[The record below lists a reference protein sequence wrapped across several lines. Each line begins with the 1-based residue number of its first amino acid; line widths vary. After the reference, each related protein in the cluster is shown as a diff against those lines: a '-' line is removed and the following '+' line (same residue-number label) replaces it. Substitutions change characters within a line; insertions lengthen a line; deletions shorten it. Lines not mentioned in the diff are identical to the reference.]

1 MSTDHKKLRSGN
13 YEKPKMIFTPSGL
26 FYLSILT
33 NSHVLEKSVK
43 TNW

>member
-1 MSTDHKKLRSGN
+1 MPTYHKKQRSGN

-33 NSHVLEKSVK
+33 YSHVLEKSVK